1 MEEDFQIMASEISL
15 FLLTNSDFT
24 FFLYLLILKV
34 SCV

>member
-24 FFLYLLILKV
+24 FFYIYLF
-34 SCV
+34 